1 MIFGSVC
8 SGIGAPEMAIS
19 NLLGSNMFNIG
30 IVLSADSLAYTN
42 GVLATDVSSAHFI
55 AAAAGIVM
63 TLILI
68 PGLVSASRPFVYT
81 TGLKT
86 VAKIGVYASMSSLIF
101 LTG

>member
-1 MIFGSVC
+1 
-8 SGIGAPEMAIS
+8 MAIS
-19 NLLGSNMFNIG
+19 NLLGSNTFNIG
-30 IVLSADSLAYTN
+30 IVLSADSLAYTK
-42 GVLATDVSSAHFI
+42 GVPATDVSSAHFI

-68 PGLVSASRPFVYT
+68 PSLVSASRPFVYT
-81 TGLKT
+81 ASVKT